1 MGTTQNGSHNG
12 HPAVAVF
19 DEVNGVG
26 LNPSGHIGSAR
37 SLQGPA
43 PAATGGTV
51 IDVPSPADDGV
62 AERLAEALRRMGLEL
77 TPAGAASRPVKNKDK
92 VSVHLAYE
100 IADALKQYQLAVGF
114 SGSVVVEQALREYFQ
129 RVGFKVMS
137 PESAQRRRQARQK
150 ARLPSE

>member
-1 MGTTQNGSHNG
+1 MGTAQNGSRNG
-12 HPAVAVF
+12 HATVAVV
-19 DEVNGVG
+19 DEVDGVG
-26 LNPSGHIGSAR
+26 IAPSGHIGSAR
-37 SLQGPA
+37 SRQVPA
-43 PAATGGTV
+43 PAAAGGTV
-51 IDVPSPADDGV
+51 IDVPPAVDDGV

-77 TPAGAASRPVKNKDK
+77 APAGGGSRPVKNKDK

-137 PESAQRRRQARQK
+137 PEAAQRRRQARQK